1 MSCFILFSIQQNNII
16 RHPYPSL
23 PQGPSLPSSSL
34 DEASAQR
41 AIFRGAA
48 AATTGRS
55 CHPAGLLQYLKVH
68 PRISKNSPKP
78 IKSTWR
84 SSCVFGRDKQTATLN
99 GRSHTNNLPGHLCP
113 MELRPPRAKKSHTQ
127 SSSAWNAVQNRKM
140 FQLQKNRE
148 VQTQWNTSHTHLERG
163 TNFII
168 IYVRLHHRTAWNAA
182 FTTWKKAAQNLHFFP
197 DRHVQWNAGYKAPC
211 AKDPSITPA
220 VAPAGAAP
228 SSSTK
233 HQTSSSTKHS
243 DVQVQ
248 PKTVLGTRPER
259 GSERGANEVRTRSE
273 GDPQSFTNFTA

>member
-1 MSCFILFSIQQNNII
+1 MIPNWFQSLNCQMLAFHRIFSSPNGGPPGCSRPFRTLRRQNDADTRASVQHGNRIKAYL
-16 RHPYPSL
+16 RHLRVPTSPVCR
-23 PQGPSLPSSSL
+23 
-34 DEASAQR
+34 EAYVMYV
-41 AIFRGAA
+41 G
-48 AATTGRS
+48 
-55 CHPAGLLQYLKVH
+55 
-68 PRISKNSPKP
+68 
-78 IKSTWR
+78 
-84 SSCVFGRDKQTATLN
+84 TLN

-140 FQLQKNRE
+140 FQLIQ
-148 VQTQWNTSHTHLERG
+148 
-163 TNFII
+163 
-168 IYVRLHHRTAWNAA
+168 VRLHHRTAWNSA

-228 SSSTK
+228 SSSSSTSSSTK

-243 DVQVQ
+243 DVQV
-248 PKTVLGTRPER
+248 PSKTVLGTRPER

-273 GDPQSFTNFTA
+273 GDPQSFTSSHITSDKNRTWMYHCKCFTKMLPADPSANTFNIIIST